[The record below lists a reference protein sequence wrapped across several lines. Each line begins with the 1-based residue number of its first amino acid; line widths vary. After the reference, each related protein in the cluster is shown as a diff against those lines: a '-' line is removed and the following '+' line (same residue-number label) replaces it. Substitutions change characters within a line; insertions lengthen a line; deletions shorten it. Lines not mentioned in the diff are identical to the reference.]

1 MSQWVLALFMEWNNN
16 FGSIVHTFLGNELD
30 LVALEAVCHIISH
43 VQSFNEVTKCEG
55 KVRSKTKFLLNVT
68 DQTCSWLENENQV
81 FTLKDVELKLN
92 KLAYGEPVC
101 EVKCIKQKFEK
112 NFKVK
117 SLLVR
122 YWDEET

>member
-1 MSQWVLALFMEWNNN
+1 M
-16 FGSIVHTFLGNELD
+16 
-30 LVALEAVCHIISH
+30 
-43 VQSFNEVTKCEG
+43 
-55 KVRSKTKFLLNVT
+55 T

-92 KLAYGEPVC
+92 KLAYGVPVY